1 MQIDRET
8 METVTDL
15 IFLGSK
21 ITADGDCSHENKRP
35 LPFGRKAMANL
46 DSILKSRHYFA
57 NRGPSNQ
64 SHGFSSSHVWMWE
77 LDHKESW
84 ALKNCCFW
92 TVVLE
97 KTLESPLDCKEI
109 QPVNPQGNLSWIF
122 IGRIDVEAEAPIL
135 LAIWWEEVTHYKRP
149 WCWERLKAGREWSD
163 KGLDGWMVLPTRWT
177 GVWAGFRSWWWTGS
191 LVCCSPWGCKESD
204 TAERLNWTEPCHCF
218 IK

>member
-1 MQIDRET
+1 MHIDGET

-35 LPFGRKAMANL
+35 LLFGRKAMANL

-57 NRGPSNQ
+57 NKGLSSQ

-84 ALKNCCFW
+84 ALKNWCFW

-122 IGRIDVEAEAPIL
+122 TGRTDAEAEAPIL
-135 LAIWWEEVTHYKRP
+135 WPPEGKKWPI
-149 WCWERLKAGREWSD
+149 LKDPDAGKDWRQE
-163 KGLDGWMVLPTRWT
+163 
-177 GVWAGFRSWWWTGS
+177 
-191 LVCCSPWGCKESD
+191 
-204 TAERLNWTEPCHCF
+204 
-218 IK
+218 